1 MSEFGH
7 SRMTTLTVTGN
18 IKKELSN
25 GTLIT
30 IVDDDGAVTADI
42 IATPGSIS
50 NTELADL
57 TRGSIKVGGVANAV
71 TDRDAKTSGNILV
84 GDGTDLLS
92 VALSG
97 DATLAASGAITV
109 AADAITNTKLA
120 NMTRGTV
127 KIGGTADAPTDL
139 DAKTSG
145 NILVGDGTDLD
156 SVAMSGDATL
166 ASTGAITV
174 AADAITNTKLADMT
188 VGTVKI
194 GGAANVPTDLAV
206 GTSGQFLTSNGA
218 GAAVTWTS
226 LDTADAVTI
235 YNETGSTYTKGTL
248 VNLGGFSGTAGIT
261 VTKADADANIPAT
274 HVVTAD
280 ILTLASGTVEG
291 VKTIAGFDTSLRI
304 IGDLLY
310 LSGTVGDFTAS
321 APTGADQL
329 QQVVGIVKTVHA
341 TTGEIVFIPGSHQAK
356 KLGTSFIQDGSIGNT
371 QVGSAAAI
379 DYSKLATLT
388 SGNVLVGSA
397 GNVATSVAMSGDA
410 TIVASGAL
418 TIANSAVTTAK
429 INANAV
435 TAPKLNLTVA
445 AHLGSPTASSLNKIV
460 TVANLVNGVQT
471 IAAQPDCPR
480 NLTVTIVDTTPGI
493 TVGTVTIDGTGTDGT
508 LISEIFNCAA
518 GAGTYTGTKIFGNVS
533 AVTTADFSVLGGG
546 GDETI
551 RVGVGNLIGLPSNI
565 QANSAVKLI
574 YIGGA
579 VPAAVSYTNGTNL
592 SSVSPY
598 TSVAGD
604 LYDGVKQLV
613 VFYNVGQ

>member
-356 KLGTSFIQDGSIGNT
+356 KLGTSFIQAGSIGNT

-533 AVTTADFSVLGGG
+533 AVTTADF
-546 GDETI
+546 
-551 RVGVGNLIGLPSNI
+551 
-565 QANSAVKLI
+565 
-574 YIGGA
+574 
-579 VPAAVSYTNGTNL
+579 
-592 SSVSPY
+592 
-598 TSVAGD
+598 
-604 LYDGVKQLV
+604 
-613 VFYNVGQ
+613 